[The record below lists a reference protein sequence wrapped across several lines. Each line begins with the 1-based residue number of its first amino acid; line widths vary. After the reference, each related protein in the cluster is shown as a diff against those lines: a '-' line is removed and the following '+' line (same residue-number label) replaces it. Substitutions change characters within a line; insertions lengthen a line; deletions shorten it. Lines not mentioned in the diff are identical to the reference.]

1 MPQNSGLGSRQRVH
15 ALLQWAAMDPNP
27 YESPSADPLGT
38 NTAVGGAVSPR
49 VVSELTGTKPWVRFL
64 AVLAFLGAGFTI
76 LAGLGVSA
84 AMMKQMGPGALFIG
98 VLYVLMGLIYIV
110 PAIKLWK
117 YGSAITQFQYSG
129 SNDHLE
135 SALSAQRGFW
145 KITGIMVIVGF
156 VLVILFA
163 VGMVIFGIRM
173 ASQDDFNIPLDGEVM
188 EVPNFELE

>member
-1 MPQNSGLGSRQRVH
+1 M
-15 ALLQWAAMDPNP
+15 
-27 YESPSADPLGT
+27 
-38 NTAVGGAVSPR
+38 SPR